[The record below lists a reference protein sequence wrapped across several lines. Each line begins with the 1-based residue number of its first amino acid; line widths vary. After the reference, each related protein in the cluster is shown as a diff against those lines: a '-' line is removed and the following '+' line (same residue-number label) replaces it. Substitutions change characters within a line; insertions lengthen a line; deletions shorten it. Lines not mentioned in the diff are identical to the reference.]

1 MSPVAPLVGADDI
14 AGAWDEL
21 PLGER
26 RAILSALVTVN
37 VLPAGRGSRAG
48 IEARLSIAVPEKLG
62 R

>member
-48 IEARLSIAVPEKLG
+48 IEARLSIAVPES
-62 R
+62 